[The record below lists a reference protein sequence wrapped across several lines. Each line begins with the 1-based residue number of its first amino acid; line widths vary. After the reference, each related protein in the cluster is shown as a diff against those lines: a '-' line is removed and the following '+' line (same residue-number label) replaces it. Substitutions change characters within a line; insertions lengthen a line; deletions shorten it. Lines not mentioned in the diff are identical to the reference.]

1 MTLAKVRADD
11 IRAETSDG
19 RNILLNRG
27 SRKDRGRLS
36 RFPVCM
42 GAGVP
47 TSTLQASPGDV
58 DHLEISGGWGWGT
71 WNPRVCGTGSEEQGG
86 FQELGCVT
94 LGPCPSL
101 GTVLSLV

>member
-1 MTLAKVRADD
+1 MAKVRVDD

-36 RFPVCM
+36 RSPVCM

-58 DHLEISGGWGWGT
+58 VDGRGVRGWTVWK
-71 WNPRVCGTGSEEQGG
+71 
-86 FQELGCVT
+86 
-94 LGPCPSL
+94 SL
-101 GTVLSLV
+101 GGGGGERGTQECAALDLRS